1 MCLGF
6 PVCKMGL
13 MELIV
18 LTGQELTL
26 TLLPPFCSIENYCAQ
41 RAEWDLGWGGGRD
54 WWSSRAR
61 EAGEAANV
69 VGATLSPEAHDALH
83 HFSCKMLTPRHCT
96 GNCSFKP
103 PLLP

>member
-1 MCLGF
+1 M
-6 PVCKMGL
+6 V
-13 MELIV
+13 LI
-18 LTGQELTL
+18 GPGLTL
-26 TLLPPFCSIENYCAQ
+26 ASLPPFCSIENSCAQ
-41 RAEWDLGWGGGRD
+41 RAEWGLRGGGGRLD
-54 WWSSRAR
+54 GGNWWTSRPS